1 MEMLDIIQSVGFP
14 IGVCLVCFLFINQ
27 LISEN
32 RNDNQKREELLFSQI
47 GEISKTM
54 AEISKTLALIDERIE
69 KLERKGEKNNE

>member
-1 MEMLDIIQSVGFP
+1 MEMLDIIQSVGFT
-14 IGVCLVCFLFINQ
+14 IGVCLVCFLFISQ

-32 RNDNQKREELLFSQI
+32 RNDNQKREEVLFSQI

-54 AEISKTLALIDERIE
+54 SEISKTLALIDERIE